1 VTEAADRPT
10 AVVTGAGRGIGRAI
24 ARRLARDGFALVV
37 ADIDMEVGEG
47 VAAEIAA
54 EGGSST
60 AVRVDVADAGSVA
73 ELFERVGAELGPARV
88 AVANAGVAKVV
99 SLLDAEADDLARLVS
114 VNVIGTFNT
123 IQHAAR
129 QMQAANGGKII
140 VAGSIA
146 GRQGIPMLGLYGAT
160 KFAITG
166 LVQTAAKELASS
178 GITVNAYCPGI
189 VDTDMNTA
197 ISAAMDA
204 ATGGPPG
211 SAVAR
216 ISEAI
221 ALGRIADPDDVVGLV
236 SFLASPDSDYMTGQS
251 LVIDG
256 GMVFT

>member
-1 VTEAADRPT
+1 VNDPRDLAA
-10 AVVTGAGRGIGRAI
+10 AVVTGGGRGIGRAI
-24 ARRLARDGFALVV
+24 ARRLAKDGFAVGV
-37 ADIDMEVGEG
+37 ADIDEEAAER

-54 EGGSST
+54 EGRT
-60 AVRVDVADAGSVA
+60 AIALRVDVADAGSVA
-73 ELFERVGAELGPARV
+73 ELFQRVEAELGPAAV
-88 AVANAGVAKVV
+88 AVANAGIAKVV
-99 SLLDAEADDLARLVS
+99 SLLEATPDDLAGLVG
-114 VNVIGTFNT
+114 VNLIGTFNT

-129 QMQAANGGKII
+129 QMKAHNGGKII

-160 KFAITG
+160 KFGIVG
-166 LVQTAAKELASS
+166 LVQTAAKELAGS

-197 ISAAMDA
+197 VSAAMDA

-211 SAVAR
+211 SAVEQIAQ
-216 ISEAI
+216 AI
-221 ALGRIADPDDVVGLV
+221 ALGRIADPEEVVGLV
-236 SFLASPDSDYMTGQS
+236 SFLASRDSDYMTGQS